1 VNSVLLLSLMMLL
14 CSALPWWPNSA
25 YGKSRHRRVLDS
37 PSRTAEARPKRVGR
51 GPAPAASREARMKL
65 FDGSETHQM
74 HIYGTK
80 KSTAGTPVY
89 ITLAILVFVL
99 WIFDTETWLQH
110 TLLLSLALTL
120 TLFFSP
126 MFGSRKEERGK
137 ENTTQQ
143 NADGT
148 SEPAGDNGSPAKK
161 ERRVIQSGLFEG
173 KSFSIFD
180 DGSIEIQ
187 TGSGIKQFKD
197 FAELRAVA
205 AAKHGYDASGRTE
218 ARS

>member
-1 VNSVLLLSLMMLL
+1 
-14 CSALPWWPNSA
+14 
-25 YGKSRHRRVLDS
+25 
-37 PSRTAEARPKRVGR
+37 
-51 GPAPAASREARMKL
+51 MKL

-89 ITLAILVFVL
+89 ISLAILVFFL
-99 WIFDTETWLQH
+99 WIFDTETWLQR
-110 TLLLSLALTL
+110 TLLLSLALAL

-161 ERRVIQSGLFEG
+161 ERRVYSERTLSRGNHFRFSMTDLS
-173 KSFSIFD
+173 KSKL
-180 DGSIEIQ
+180 E
-187 TGSGIKQFKD
+187 
-197 FAELRAVA
+197 AE
-205 AAKHGYDASGRTE
+205 
-218 ARS
+218 